1 MGGNIDKNLN
11 YKTKNEE
18 LNFQINDYL
27 RKEKEK
33 KKKVEKEEKKV
44 KKLINKNIGE
54 AIKKS
59 DFKKKFCKN
68 KKQYILSLMDLINY
82 QSTNKILENNSN
94 YSLFNIIFINNNE
107 KPLQIEKELFG
118 KNNNLRNQ
126 GLNII
131 KMGKTNKKER
141 SNSKGKI
148 DVDLIKSKSNDKKQ
162 KNSNKKNN
170 KETLSNDKENKNNN
184 IKKNDK
190 FFEKKKKI
198 KNKKKKKKKKMM
210 WI

>member
-1 MGGNIDKNLN
+1 MGGNIDKNHN
-11 YKTKNEE
+11 YKPKNEE

-33 KKKVEKEEKKV
+33 KKNVEEKEEKKV

-118 KNNNLRNQ
+118 KNNNLRIQ
-126 GLNII
+126 GLNTI
-131 KMGKTNKKER
+131 KMGKINKKER

-170 KETLSNDKENKNNN
+170 KKTLSNDKENNNYN
-184 IKKNDK
+184 IKKMTN
-190 FFEKKKKI
+190 FFKKK
-198 KNKKKKKKKKMM
+198 NT
-210 WI
+210 

>member
-1 MGGNIDKNLN
+1 MGGNIDKNHN
-11 YKTKNEE
+11 YKPKNEE

-33 KKKVEKEEKKV
+33 KKNVEEKEEKKV

-59 DFKKKFCKN
+59 DFKKKFCEN
-68 KKQYILSLMDLINY
+68 KKQYIFSLMDLINY

-118 KNNNLRNQ
+118 KNNNLRIQ
-126 GLNII
+126 
-131 KMGKTNKKER
+131 KE
-141 SNSKGKI
+141 
-148 DVDLIKSKSNDKKQ
+148 
-162 KNSNKKNN
+162 
-170 KETLSNDKENKNNN
+170 
-184 IKKNDK
+184 
-190 FFEKKKKI
+190 
-198 KNKKKKKKKKMM
+198 KMM